1 LLQRNSYL
9 KSCAENRSHDAKLL
23 DVYDDQLSKD
33 GNYIFR
39 KRKEFLKECI
49 ALVKDFYRKISG
61 TNEDVD
67 LLYESQLLRWDYEEM
82 LRSVREKDLMMQRTT
97 SGIHKDDISISLN
110 KQPFRN
116 IASQGQRKSLL
127 FALKLAE
134 FEMLKSKK
142 GFAPLLLLDDVFEKL
157 DEDRIANLL
166 RGVCIENNGQVF
178 ITDTNQERLS
188 QHLNELSIKYQ
199 LIHLS

>member
-1 LLQRNSYL
+1 LPQVKKLYTEIARQEEETELHFQSELNQCTFSELLHLNRQRDM
-9 KSCAENRSHDAKLL
+9 AA
-23 DVYDDQLSKD
+23 
-33 GNYIFR
+33 
-39 KRKEFLKECI
+39 
-49 ALVKDFYRKISG
+49 
-61 TNEDVD
+61 
-67 LLYESQLLRWDYEEM
+67 
-82 LRSVREKDLMMQRTT
+82 QRTT
-97 SGIHKDDISISLN
+97 GGIHRDDLVFNLSGQLF
-110 KQPFRN
+110 KN

-134 FEMLKSKK
+134 MDVLKENK

-166 RGVCIENNGQVF
+166 RRVCIENNGQVF

-188 QHLNELSIKYQ
+188 QHLNVLSINYQ